1 VYVSYNDI
9 KINFVELPAGIV
21 IGAPKG
27 SLQLNMDLQSDDN
40 SMEVGEYSNGSDVKY
55 FRGINLVYY
64 GNKTTIQLGLRRIK

>member
-1 VYVSYNDI
+1 
-9 KINFVELPAGIV
+9 LPAGIV

-55 FRGINLVYY
+55 FRG
-64 GNKTTIQLGLRRIK
+64 